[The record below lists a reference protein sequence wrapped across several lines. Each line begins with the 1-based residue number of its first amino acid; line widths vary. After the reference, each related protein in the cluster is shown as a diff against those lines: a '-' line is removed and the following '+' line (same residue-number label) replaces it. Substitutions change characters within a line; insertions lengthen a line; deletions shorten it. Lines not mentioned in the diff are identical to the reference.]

1 MTVQIFTVPT
11 IARRLITED
20 NVLEKILKVLI
31 DFCEK
36 RYLKES
42 PYNEEITRL
51 VKKTIL
57 FFKDYFNSGFY
68 R

>member
-51 VKKTIL
+51 VKKTFL
-57 FFKDYFNSGFY
+57 FFKDSFISGFY

>member
-57 FFKDYFNSGFY
+57 FFKDSFNSGFY

>member
-51 VKKTIL
+51 VKKNPI
-57 FFKDYFNSGFY
+57 F
-68 R
+68 